1 MGASRLIVSIKERLF
16 LKFILQNITAKEA
29 YRRINP
35 NRELT
40 EQACETGGWKYMNR
54 IKEKIPW
61 DKILGEWNLGLEKIA
76 EKFEELLEAKVTK
89 FYQDKSL
96 GDFTDNSTRMRALE
110 LLVDVHKMKTQKLE
124 VTGKDGGPVEAL
136 STLNDIIKY
145 HEQNKPAEP
154 ERQPDSDE
162 VSE

>member
-1 MGASRLIVSIKERLF
+1 MGASQLIISIKERLF
-16 LKFILQNITAKEA
+16 LKFILDGMTQQDA
-29 YRRINP
+29 YKKINP
-35 NRELT
+35 NKEIT
-40 EQACETGGWKYMNR
+40 DKAAAIGGWKYMRR
-54 IKEKIPW
+54 IKDKIPW
-61 DKILGEWNLGLEKIA
+61 DKILGEWNLGIERIGK
-76 EKFEELLEAKVTK
+76 KFEELLEAKVTK
-89 FYQDKSL
+89 YYQDKSL

-110 LLVDVHKMKTQKLE
+110 LLVDVHKLKTQKLE